1 MHRFLPLLY
10 AAVFFPGYAVGV
22 GHERIATMS
31 PLKRSTAGRR
41 LLGATHPLASR
52 TSSLRDARERLLF
65 LLPFTGLAGLVLGVL
80 LLAGTALSAPL
91 GLAAGAAASG
101 LAALPASND
110 DVLVIRTYT
119 GVMIS
124 TYRISP
130 KLFHGDMETYAL
142 ANLSQVVDNGHP
154 DYTLVQVVA
163 RSELVTADPFPVDPD
178 SLPPEAAG
186 YLGEQEWWIQSTD
199 EGIVDQADELV
210 AGAARQDEAVKQI
223 LGWVRAH
230 TRLVP
235 TCTANDALSVLDS
248 GEATFAGFATLSC
261 ALLRAAGIPA
271 KYVSGVVL
279 PGDLLE
285 WDWGDRTS
293 IWHAWVE
300 VYYPSLG
307 WVASDPQATINWVDS
322 AHIRSGFTDADQRTA
337 ERIGHSLS
345 MSYVQ
350 DERTTH
356 TVEHEARLLWA
367 ANTDGAALSPLQ
379 TDLAGTYWVTRE
391 APTRT
396 VEGSVS
402 NARACGD
409 GWELES
415 EAPWL
420 DFAPSTGVGARS
432 VTMHLDASLL
442 DAGSHTAQ
450 VRLVG
455 RPDEGCQPPA
465 QTLTHTFTIKL
476 GIMELPRS
484 YLPAVR
490 R

>member
-1 MHRFLPLLY
+1 M
-10 AAVFFPGYAVGV
+10 GV

-31 PLKRSTAGRR
+31 PPKRSTAGRR
-41 LLGATHPLASR
+41 LLGATHLFVSR

-65 LLPFTGLAGLVLGVL
+65 LLPFTGLVGLALGVL
-80 LLAGTALSAPL
+80 LLAGAALSPPMA
-91 GLAAGAAASG
+91 LAGEPAASDP
-101 LAALPASND
+101 AALPASTDD
-110 DVLVIRTYT
+110 DVLIIRTYT
-119 GVMIS
+119 GVMTS

-142 ANLSQVVDNGHP
+142 ANLSQAVDNGHP

-178 SLPPEAAG
+178 GLPAEAVA
-186 YLGEQEWWIQSTD
+186 YLNEQPGWIQSKD
-199 EGIVDQADELV
+199 AAIVAQADGLV
-210 AGAARQDEAVKQI
+210 AGAARQDVAVKQI
-223 LGWVRAH
+223 LAWVRAH

-261 ALLRAAGIPA
+261 ALLRAEGIPA
-271 KYVSGVVL
+271 RYVSGVVL

-322 AHIRSGFTDADQRTA
+322 AHIRSGFTDADQRTV
-337 ERIGHSLS
+337 ERVGHSLS
-345 MSYVQ
+345 MSYLQ
-350 DERTTH
+350 DEHTAH
-356 TVEHEARLLWA
+356 TVAHDARLLWA
-367 ANTDGAALSPLQ
+367 ANTAGEVVYPLQ
-379 TDLAGTYWVTRE
+379 TDLAGTYHVTRE
-391 APTRT
+391 APTLA
-396 VEGSVS
+396 VEGFVS

-420 DFAPSTGVGARS
+420 GFAPSTGVGATD
-432 VTMHLDASLL
+432 VTMHLDATSLA
-442 DAGSHTAQ
+442 AGSHTAQ

-455 RPDEGCQPPA
+455 LPDEGCQPPA
-465 QTLTHTFTIKL
+465 QTLTHTFTI
-476 GIMELPRS
+476 ELCIVEPPRS